1 MVLPV
6 AKMRSTPLICCMVVK
21 LGAFSERATVWDLA
35 NFGEGMNITVRILE
49 AYRDEVT
56 RSGKPF
62 VLIFLPRVD
71 TISAALMGKPD
82 PWQPHRDR
90 LRGFTIV
97 DPTPRMAAYARER
110 GVDSLFQSQGH
121 YTPAGYRLVA
131 EALAETLVQF
141 APKRPGTPA

>member
-1 MVLPV
+1 LWGER
-6 AKMRSTPLICCMVVK
+6 K
-21 LGAFSERATVWDLA
+21 GAQSESATHVYTA
-35 NFGEGMNITVRILE
+35 RGEAMNITVRLLE

-71 TISAALMGKPD
+71 TISAGLTGKPD
-82 PWQPHRDR
+82 PWQAHRDR
-90 LRGFTIV
+90 LRAFTIV
-97 DPTPRMAAYARER
+97 DPTPRMVAHAKER

-131 EALAETLVQF
+131 EELAEALVRV
-141 APKRPGTPA
+141 ARGRGR